1 MSHSAATVFVLGD
14 HFVQLTLDDGCR
26 PVKVDEAFWE
36 HGVEALPPGRLVSLI
51 ESDTDWASW
60 ERHPNG
66 EELII
71 QLEGE
76 LVLILEADGAT
87 IQRRLTAGDF
97 AIVPRGVW
105 HTANV
110 AQAGKALFITPG
122 DGTEGRERN

>member
-14 HFVQLTLDDGCR
+14 HFVQLTLDDGCL
-26 PVKVDEAFWE
+26 PVKVDETFWE

-51 ESDTDWASW
+51 KSDTDWARW

-66 EELII
+66 EELIF

-87 IQRRLTAGDF
+87 IQRRLTVGDF
-97 AIVPRGVW
+97 TIVPRGVW

-122 DGTEGRERN
+122 DGTEGRDRN